1 MRGLRALRS
10 AGPARPAGG
19 ARGGAPRGLAG
30 AGGPG
35 PRAAP
40 ARHQSPPGPS
50 GREALGRALEFE
62 ARRGFQNARGS
73 RHAAFADYLCA
84 QLRGFLAPG
93 GVDGGGSVEAR
104 APPLDLVAA
113 AGLLRRAAEYS
124 QMDEASREGLLLEVA
139 VLLEGGPGAVP
150 GEVLAGSV
158 GQSAAAARREATATS
173 TSAGGRAPPGV
184 SAQPAEKVQGPFPHS
199 EYNTVF
205 FDFESTGLDTSRCRV
220 IDVAAVAPG
229 TGASFSTL
237 VNPHIGFSGA
247 GADAAQAGIV
257 EVGDFITD
265 LTGITDA
272 DVQAEGVPGI
282 AEALAQLEAFV
293 AAQAPGK
300 GVVLVAHN
308 GKGYDVPLLVH
319 EFRRVGREIP
329 RSWRFF
335 DTLSFSKEAFAGL
348 GRPAPRAPASKGGY
362 PSFSLESLG
371 ENLGLPVNPEAH
383 RALADSRHLVDVFDK
398 LVGIAGSGRS
408 DDLFRGGL
416 FDASH
421 VKPSSSARA
430 SAGSGQQSPQKS
442 SRRGQAS
449 QRQEPWASTSA
460 ASRTAR
466 RFTPAPPV
474 SFPEDED
481 LASHPLAPIHLA
493 EIKDFTTPQ
502 QNKMAKAGFV
512 SLQDLLRHYPR
523 KHNLYTRVPC
533 RELQPGDRVCVFGTV
548 KFCEARILT
557 SKKTMLIITIGVEEN
572 ASPGQSGAPNTF
584 TITEFRLG
592 GRLQWIAKQMEERC
606 REGTLVS
613 CKGTVVDK
621 DEGKKNRWNRGWE
634 ARWDLKLDGG
644 IESLSAT
651 QLDSPLDDMM
661 VPAYSDRDPL
671 KSAAFAQLI
680 PKALD
685 AYAAR
690 LMSGGAQPI
699 DPIPDDIRADW
710 GLMGSL
716 EAMRGFHTAEVEPE
730 VVEQSRRRLVFEECF
745 MVQIALLQRRS
756 ELQRRAEASRS
767 ETSSGIAGPCFEIA
781 RRARENL
788 GFQFTAAQDRV
799 MGEILGD
806 MKGQKSMLRLVQGD
820 VGCGKTALAIL
831 ALLAVAGGA
840 RQGALMAPTDLLAS
854 QHFRTL
860 EVAIDKLHKS
870 GPGVAVPQVALL
882 TGSTKASDRA
892 HILRGLSSGT
902 VGIIVGTHA
911 LIGES
916 VVFDD
921 LALAVVDE
929 QHKFGVEQRTRLQE
943 KGRAGRAPHILSM
956 SATPI
961 PRTLALT
968 LHGDMALSIVDEKPP
983 GRAPV
988 TTRALLPAAR
998 ADAYATILAEV
1009 GKGHKAF
1016 VVCPAVMKGG
1026 ELESAQAQFAQ
1037 LSQNELRGVKCG
1049 LLHGQ
1054 MAPAEK
1060 ARVQEAF
1067 MDGQMQVLIA
1077 TVVVEVGVDIPEAT
1091 VMLIEGADRFG
1102 LAQLHQLR
1110 GRVGRSGRASYCFL
1124 IAGSGGGAPGEA
1136 AVQRLEVLERTS
1148 DGFEIAEADLMY
1160 RGPGE
1165 LVGSKQAGQ
1174 LPEFA
1179 LTDLRLEEDRA
1190 ILEEARGAAELVM
1203 ESSSD
1208 LPQHLAAAL
1217 AIYPPLPRL
1226 DVLPGSLAPSERGTG

>member
-1 MRGLRALRS
+1 MRGLSALRS
-10 AGPARPAGG
+10 AGPMRPPGG
-19 ARGGAPRGLAG
+19 PQRGMPRGLAG
-30 AGGPG
+30 AGGSA
-35 PRAAP
+35 PRAVP
-40 ARHQSPPGPS
+40 ARQQSPPAPMD
-50 GREALGRALEFE
+50 REALGRALEFE
-62 ARRGFQNARGS
+62 ARRGFQNAKGS

-84 QLRGFLAPG
+84 QLRTVLTPG
-93 GVDGGGSVEAR
+93 GAGGGEAR
-104 APPLDLVAA
+104 APPMDLVAA

-124 QMDEASREGLLLEVA
+124 QMDEATREGLLLEVA
-139 VLLEGGPGAVP
+139 ALLEGGPAGAAGGVISGRDGP
-150 GEVLAGSV
+150 SALA
-158 GQSAAAARREATATS
+158 ALREATES
-173 TSAGGRAPPGV
+173 SPSAGGRAARGA
-184 SAQPAEKVQGPFPHS
+184 STQPAEKVQGPFPHT

-220 IDVAAVAPG
+220 IDMAAVAPG
-229 TGASFSTL
+229 TGATFSTL
-237 VNPHIGFSGA
+237 VNPHIGFSGVEAEA
-247 GADAAQAGIV
+247 GKAGIV
-257 EVGDFITD
+257 EVGNFITD
-265 LTGITDA
+265 LTGITDT

-282 AEALAQLEAFV
+282 AEALTQLEAFV

-319 EFRRVGREIP
+319 EYRRIGRDVP
-329 RSWRFF
+329 KSWRFF

-362 PSFSLESLG
+362 SSFSLESLG
-371 ENLGLPVNPEAH
+371 ENLELPVNPEAH
-383 RALADSRHLVDVFDK
+383 RALADSLHLVNVFDK
-398 LVGIAGSGRS
+398 LVSIAGKGRS
-408 DDLFRGGL
+408 EDLFRGGL
-416 FDASH
+416 FGATQ
-421 VKPSSSARA
+421 VKTRSSSRA
-430 SAGSGQQSPQKS
+430 AEGSGQQSPQKS

-449 QRQEPWASTSA
+449 QRQEPRASTLAQSP
-460 ASRTAR
+460 TTR
-466 RFTPAPPV
+466 RLMPAPPV
-474 SFPEDED
+474 RFPEDEG
-481 LASHPLAPIHLA
+481 LASHPLAPVHLA

-502 QNKMAKAGFV
+502 QSKMAKAGFV
-512 SLQDLLRHYPR
+512 SLQDLLHHYPR
-523 KHNLYTRVPC
+523 KHNLYTCVPG
-533 RELQPGDRVCVFGTV
+533 RDLQPGDRVCVFGTV
-548 KFCEARILT
+548 KFCEVRIVT
-557 SKKTMLIITIGVEEN
+557 SKKPMLIITVGVEEN
-572 ASPGQSGAPNTF
+572 APPGKSGTPNTF

-592 GRLQWIAKQMEERC
+592 GKLQWIANQTKEKC

-621 DEGKKNRWNRGWE
+621 DEGKKNKWNRGWE

-644 IESLSAT
+644 VESLSAAR
-651 QLDSPLDDMM
+651 LDSPLDDMM

-671 KSAAFAQLI
+671 KSAAFAHLI

-685 AYAAR
+685 AYEAR
-690 LMSGGAQPI
+690 LMSDGAHPI
-699 DPIPDDIRADW
+699 DPIPNDIRADW
-710 GLMGSL
+710 GLIGSL

-745 MVQIALLQRRS
+745 MVQIALLQRRG

-767 ETSSGIAGPCFEIA
+767 EASSEPAGPCFEIV

-799 MGEILGD
+799 MDEILDD
-806 MKGQKSMLRLVQGD
+806 MSGPNSMLRLVQGD
-820 VGCGKTALAIL
+820 VGCGKTALALL

-860 EVAIDKLHKS
+860 KVAIDKLHEG
-870 GPGVAVPQVALL
+870 GPGVVVPQVALL
-882 TGSTKASDRA
+882 TGSTKASERA
-892 HILRGLSSGT
+892 EILRGLQSGK
-902 VGIIVGTHA
+902 VGIVVGTHA
-911 LIGES
+911 LISES
-916 VVFDD
+916 VVFED

-929 QHKFGVEQRTRLQE
+929 QHKFGVDQRTRLQE
-943 KGRAGRAPHILSM
+943 KGRKGRAPHILSM

-998 ADAYATILAEV
+998 ADAYTTILDEV
-1009 GKGHKAF
+1009 SKGHKAF
-1016 VVCPAVMKGG
+1016 VVCPAVLEGG
-1026 ELESAQAQFAQ
+1026 EMESAEAQFLQ

-1054 MAPAEK
+1054 MASAEK

-1067 MDGQMQVLIA
+1067 MEGQVQVLIA
-1077 TVVVEVGVDIPEAT
+1077 TVVVEVGVDVPEAT

-1110 GRVGRSGRASYCFL
+1110 GRVGRSGRASNCFL
-1124 IAGSGGGAPGEA
+1124 IAGSGGGTPGEA
-1136 AVQRLEVLERTS
+1136 AMQRLEVLERTS

-1174 LPEFA
+1174 LPAFA

-1190 ILEEARGAAELVM
+1190 ILEEAREAAERVM
-1203 ESSSD
+1203 AENSSD

-1226 DVLPGSLAPSERGTG
+1226 DVLPGSLAPSERGTC